1 MQYLFQYLYVFLQA
15 PSQQFNYYYHS
26 QVFTILSCCPFI
38 TLFACLALS
47 QPLLM
52 SAIFCM
58 SDLSL
63 LCLLSGWLYKYLI
76 WKWKANTK
84 SYWQNADFSSSCVC
98 VSLIVIMI
106 LFSWFNFRWKH
117 VSRILS
123 ANQKIKKKNTLF
135 SWLFSKLF
143 LVFNFKVCHLQ
154 EIIQYL
160 CSGLDPLLSCL
171 SKVVLQIYSMY
182 K

>member
-98 VSLIVIMI
+98 VFYCDNDNIPDLISGENTIQGSSQQI
-106 LFSWFNFRWKH
+106 K
-117 VSRILS
+117 
-123 ANQKIKKKNTLF
+123 KIKKRTL
-135 SWLFSKLF
+135 SSLDCF
-143 LVFNFKVCHLQ
+143 L
-154 EIIQYL
+154 
-160 CSGLDPLLSCL
+160 S
-171 SKVVLQIYSMY
+171 YS
-182 K
+182 